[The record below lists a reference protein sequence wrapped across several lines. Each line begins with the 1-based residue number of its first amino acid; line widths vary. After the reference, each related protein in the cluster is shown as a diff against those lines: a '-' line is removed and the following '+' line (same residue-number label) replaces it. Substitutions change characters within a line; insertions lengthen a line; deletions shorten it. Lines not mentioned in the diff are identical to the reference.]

1 MLRLT
6 LQGQEVVVREA
17 LQPLDLGGNPRS
29 RFFFVGLCPDSE
41 DRSLG
46 WASDRPDLLLVATN
60 CAGSSPR
67 PAALSADRQNRPMTP
82 LELRAF
88 VRANLPEPP
97 ARVLEVGA
105 GSGGLARA
113 LRALGYDVLA
123 IDPKSDSEDVLA
135 VALSELDEP
144 EGSFAAAVAVVSL
157 HHVDPLEE
165 SCRRL
170 GELVRPGGRLVI
182 DEFDAGAFDV
192 GAAAW
197 WLEQRAAIG
206 EPQPQTAEELVA
218 DHREHLHPLERI
230 LEALEPY
237 FELGPPV
244 RGAWLY
250 RWNLGDSLRAVEEDA
265 IARGQLGGV
274 GARLVGRR
282 R

>member
-1 MLRLT
+1 M
-6 LQGQEVVVREA
+6 A
-17 LQPLDLGGNPRS
+17 
-29 RFFFVGLCPDSE
+29 
-41 DRSLG
+41 
-46 WASDRPDLLLVATN
+46 
-60 CAGSSPR
+60 
-67 PAALSADRQNRPMTP
+67 PA
-82 LELRAF
+82 ELRAF
-88 VRANLPEPP
+88 VHANLPEPP
-97 ARVLEVGA
+97 ARVLEIGA
-105 GSGGLARA
+105 GSGRLARA
-113 LRALGYDVLA
+113 LRASGYDVLA
-123 IDPKSDSEDVLA
+123 IDPKSDSEDVRP
-135 VALSELDEP
+135 VALADVDEP
-144 EGSFAAAVAVVSL
+144 AGSFAAAVAVVSL

-170 GELVRPGGRLVI
+170 GELVQPGGTLVI

-218 DHREHLHPLERI
+218 DHREHLHPLTQI

-237 FELGPPV
+237 FELGPPL
-244 RGAWLY
+244 RGAWLH

-265 IARGQLGGV
+265 IARGQLSAV

>member
-1 MLRLT
+1 MAP
-6 LQGQEVVVREA
+6 V
-17 LQPLDLGGNPRS
+17 
-29 RFFFVGLCPDSE
+29 
-41 DRSLG
+41 
-46 WASDRPDLLLVATN
+46 
-60 CAGSSPR
+60 
-67 PAALSADRQNRPMTP
+67 
-82 LELRAF
+82 ELRAF

-97 ARVLEVGA
+97 ARVLEIGA
-105 GSGGLARA
+105 GSGRLARA
-113 LRALGYDVLA
+113 LRAAGYDVLA
-123 IDPKSDSEDVLA
+123 IDPKSDNEDVRPVGLA
-135 VALSELDEP
+135 DVDEP
-144 EGSFAAAVAVVSL
+144 SGSFAAAIAVVSL

-170 GELVRPGGRLVI
+170 GELVHPGGTLVI
-182 DEFDAGAFDV
+182 DEFDAGAFDL

-237 FELGPPV
+237 FELGPPL
-244 RGAWLY
+244 RGAWLH

-265 IARGQLGGV
+265 IARGQLSAV

-282 R
+282 RN